1 MIMTTN
7 KQTKVVN
14 PQKSLSEQQYL
25 TAKQAAD
32 YIGASINYLYKLTA
46 GHRLPF
52 YNPMGRKLLFKR
64 TELDAWIEA
73 ARVSTNG
80 ELETRVET
88 MLMKKGGVA

>member
-1 MIMTTN
+1 MNKRLTTVE
-7 KQTKVVN
+7 T
-14 PQKSLSEQQYL
+14 PQKADRYAKYL

-73 ARVSTNG
+73 ARVSTND
-80 ELETRVET
+80 ELETRIET